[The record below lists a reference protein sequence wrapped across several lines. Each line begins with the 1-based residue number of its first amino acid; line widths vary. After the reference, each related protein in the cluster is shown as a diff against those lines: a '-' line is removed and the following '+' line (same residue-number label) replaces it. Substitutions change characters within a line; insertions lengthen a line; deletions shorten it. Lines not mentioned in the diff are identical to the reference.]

1 MKKKI
6 FGFTLIEV
14 AFFIAI
20 TGLLFVGI
28 IAGTQSSIWQQRY
41 NDSVQSFADF
51 LRNVYAEVS
60 SIQGVSDGRSD
71 KAIYGKMISFG
82 QTVGLDGANIP
93 DDRQVIFVYDVIGDA
108 VRSSEENDIYK
119 ALVSLKVNVLKEAD
133 DSKKAEYVGIVESY
147 SPIWGAAIEGVALG
161 LNYSG
166 TILVVRNPNTGLIS
180 TLVSKKSIKVNEEM
194 RNKSDDYGR
203 VSNLLTSVLGLDF
216 GQENAFR
223 VQEVDFCLNPY
234 GSGRTGT
241 LRRDIRLVK
250 NARNASGVEI
260 IDLVNDPSKN
270 KCAK

>member
-1 MKKKI
+1 MSRRKR

-28 IAGTQSSIWQQRY
+28 IAGTQNSIWQQRY

-82 QTVGLDGANIP
+82 QQIDLKGDTIP
-93 DDRQVIFVYDVIGDA
+93 DSEQRIFVYDVIGDA
-108 VRSSEENDIYK
+108 IGGGGNDIK
-119 ALVSLKVNVLKEAD
+119 AALASLNVNVLAKGKDGE
-133 DSKKAEYVGIVESY
+133 AEYVGIVESY
-147 SPIWGAAIEGVALG
+147 TPIWGAVIEKINPPDPYKA
-161 LNYSG
+161 YEG
-166 TILVVRNPNTGLIS
+166 TILIVRNPNTGLIN
-180 TLVSKKSIKVNEEM
+180 TLVSDTVVRVNEVM
-194 RNKSDDYGR
+194 NNYANDYENDR
-203 VSNLLTSVLGLDF
+203 VKKLLTGPLTEFQV
-216 GQENAFR
+216 R
-223 VQEVDFCLNPY
+223 EVDFCLNPY
-234 GSGRTGT
+234 GAGQTGT

-260 IDLVNDPSKN
+260 VNLTDAAN
-270 KCAK
+270 KCVK